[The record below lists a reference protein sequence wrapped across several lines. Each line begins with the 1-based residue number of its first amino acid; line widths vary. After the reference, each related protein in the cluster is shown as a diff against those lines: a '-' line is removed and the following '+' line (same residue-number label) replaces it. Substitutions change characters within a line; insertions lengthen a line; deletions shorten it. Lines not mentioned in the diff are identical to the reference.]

1 MSKYKAN
8 FPDATEI
15 NTIRDSQT
23 PPKIENR
30 CRGKHTATILL
41 LRTRW
46 QFRLRV
52 FRLGLLNQLLLMLV
66 FSVDRS

>member
-15 NTIRDSQT
+15 NTIHNSQI
-23 PPKIENR
+23 PPKTEDR
-30 CRGKHTATILL
+30 CRGKRTATILL

-52 FRLGLLNQLLLMLV
+52 FRLGLFNQLLLMLV